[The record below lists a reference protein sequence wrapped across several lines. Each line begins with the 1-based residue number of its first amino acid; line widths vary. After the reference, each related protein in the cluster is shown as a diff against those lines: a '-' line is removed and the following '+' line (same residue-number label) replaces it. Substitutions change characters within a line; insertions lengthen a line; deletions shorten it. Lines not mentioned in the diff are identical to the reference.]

1 MSLPKSPPSALAPRP
16 VGEACKSS
24 LRVTSPS
31 PLEKGARGEGSPLT
45 SRRNFL
51 KQTGLSLVF
60 AVTFDGVLR
69 VRDAHACG
77 EEGDIDLNAW
87 VHISN
92 SENTITVKCPTAEMG
107 QGIYTLIPLLVAEEL
122 DADWRTIRVEQ
133 ALSDKVFANPEYFNV
148 QGVGGSRSTQGYWRI
163 VRLAGAQARAILIAN
178 AAHEWGVAASE
189 CTTEPNSVVHAASG
203 RKMSYMQVAKLD
215 NVDLNVPLLTEK
227 ALKPA
232 SQWRLLG
239 KDVQRL
245 DVPLKVT
252 GAAKFGI
259 DVLIPGMLY
268 ASLLRPPVA
277 TLPHPLYG
285 DGAENGP
292 LKVDSA
298 GAMKIEGVV
307 KVVELPHA
315 VAVVGTDYW
324 ATVLGKRALKVEWKQ
339 GSLASQYDSEAKKR
353 EWAAIAADR
362 SKKGRTIDNNGSF
375 DEAFKSAAQ
384 TVAADYV
391 TDHVHHACMEP
402 FNATASMMHN
412 DMELWAP
419 TQGQTWAQQS
429 VAKVTGLAEDK
440 VRVHTT
446 FLGGGFGAKT
456 EQLANA
462 EAAMLSKIMDKA
474 VKVIWS
480 REDDVKHGAYRPLT
494 AQHMDAAIGAD
505 GKVLGWSHRLV
516 ADSVLTRARKVVW
529 DQNPGVDGSV
539 AVGMTQPYGIPHKH
553 HEYVHQS
560 GGIPVGY
567 WNAVGNGFT
576 LFAVESFMDE
586 VAAKISKDPLQL
598 RIDLL
603 TDARGKAVLEL
614 VRKMSAWDK
623 KREGTALGVAYNH
636 GGRWH
641 CQMAQVVEVSVDRGS
656 GASRG
661 AIKIHNVWAVA
672 DPGTAI
678 QPRHLRQQLETGI
691 IWGLSAALREQV
703 TIKAGVVQ
711 QSNFYDYPVLRMD
724 EIPPIHIDL
733 LQGAVGQSSGAG
745 QIGVA
750 PMAPAI
756 ANAVFRLTG
765 ARLRELPMLPE
776 RVKQALAHGAGAN
789 G

>member
-1 MSLPKSPPSALAPRP
+1 MRA
-16 VGEACKSS
+16 
-24 LRVTSPS
+24 T
-31 PLEKGARGEGSPLT
+31 
-45 SRRNFL
+45 RRDFL
-51 KQTGLSLVF
+51 KRSGITLGF
-60 AVTFDGVLR
+60 MATPGGVLR
-69 VRDAHACG
+69 VVDAHACG
-77 EEGDIDLNAW
+77 EEGDVDLNAW
-87 VHISN
+87 VHVSN

-107 QGIYTLIPLLVAEEL
+107 QGIYTSIPLLIAEEL

-133 ALSDKVFANPEYFNV
+133 APSDKAFINPEYFNV

-163 VRLAGAQARAILIAN
+163 VRMAGAQARAILIAN
-178 AAHEWGVAASE
+178 AAREWGVAASA
-189 CTTEPNSVVHAASG
+189 CTTEPNNVVHAASC

-215 NVDLNVPLLTEK
+215 DVKLDVPLLTERD
-227 ALKPA
+227 LKPA

-245 DVPLKVT
+245 DVPLKVN
-252 GAAKFGI
+252 GAAKYGI
-259 DVLIPGMLY
+259 DVQIPGMLY
-268 ASLLRPPVA
+268 ASILRPPVA

-292 LKVDSA
+292 LKTDGA
-298 GAMKIEGVV
+298 EAMKIEGVV

-324 ATVLGKRALKVEWKQ
+324 ATVLGKRALKVEWKT

-353 EWAAIAADR
+353 EWAAVAADR
-362 SKKGRTIDNNGSF
+362 SKSGRTIDNAGDF
-375 DEAFKSAAQ
+375 EAAFKSAAQ
-384 TVAADYV
+384 TIAADYL

-419 TQGQTWAQQS
+419 TQGQTWAQQAC
-429 VAKVTGLAEDK
+429 AKVTGLAEDK

-462 EAAMLSKIMDKA
+462 EAAMLSKIMDKT

-494 AQHMDAAIGAD
+494 AQHMNAAIGAD
-505 GKVLGWSHRLV
+505 GQVIGWSHRLV

-529 DQNPGVDGSV
+529 DQNPGMDGSV
-539 AVGMTQPYGIPHKH
+539 AVGMTQPYGIPNKH
-553 HEYVHQS
+553 HEYVHRP
-560 GGIPVGY
+560 GGVPVGY

-576 LFAVESFMDE
+576 IFAVESFMDE
-586 VAAKISKDPLQL
+586 VAAKIGKDPLQL
-598 RIDLL
+598 RMALL
-603 TDARGKAVLEL
+603 SDVRGKAVLEL
-614 VRKMSAWDK
+614 VRKMSDWDRP
-623 KREGTALGVAYNH
+623 REGRALGVAYNH
-636 GGRWH
+636 GGRWN
-641 CQMAQVVEVSVDRGS
+641 CQIAEVVEVSVDRGS
-656 GASRG
+656 GA
-661 AIKIHNVWAVA
+661 IKVHNVWAAA

-691 IWGLSAALREQV
+691 IWGLSAALRERV

-711 QSNFYDYPVLRMD
+711 ESNFNDYPVPRMD
-724 EIPPIHIDL
+724 EIPDIRIEL

-765 ARLRELPMLPE
+765 ARVRALPMLPQQV
-776 RVKQALAHGAGAN
+776 RLTLSQLQSNAA
-789 G
+789 

>member
-1 MSLPKSPPSALAPRP
+1 MMQRRDFLKRTGLTLGFLATP
-16 VGEACKSS
+16 GGL
-24 LRVTSPS
+24 LRV
-31 PLEKGARGEGSPLT
+31 
-45 SRRNFL
+45 
-51 KQTGLSLVF
+51 V
-60 AVTFDGVLR
+60 
-69 VRDAHACG
+69 DAHACG

-87 VHISN
+87 VHVSN

-107 QGIYTLIPLLVAEEL
+107 QGIYTSIPLLVAEEL

-133 ALSDKVFANPEYFNV
+133 APSDKAFVNPDYFNV

-178 AAHEWGVAASE
+178 AAREWNVAPAE
-189 CTTEPNSVVHAASG
+189 CTTEPNNVVHATSG

-215 NVDLNVPLLTEK
+215 DINLDVPLLMEK
-227 ALKPA
+227 DLKPA

-245 DVPLKVT
+245 DVPLKVN
-252 GAAKFGI
+252 GSAKYGI
-259 DVLIPGMLY
+259 DVQIPGMLY
-268 ASLLRPPVA
+268 ASILRSPVA

-292 LKVDSA
+292 VKVD
-298 GAMKIEGVV
+298 GADALKIEGVV
-307 KVVELPHA
+307 KIVELPHA
-315 VAVVGTDYW
+315 VAVIGADYW
-324 ATVLGKRALKVEWKQ
+324 ATVLGKRALKVEWLK

-353 EWAAIAADR
+353 EWALVAADR
-362 SKKGRTIDNNGSF
+362 SKKGRTIDNAGNF
-375 DEAFKSAAQ
+375 DEAFKAAAQ
-384 TVAADYV
+384 TVSADYV

-419 TQGQTWAQQS
+419 TQGQTWAQQAC
-429 VAKVTGLAEDK
+429 AKVTGLSEDK
-440 VRVHTT
+440 IRVHTT

-456 EQLANA
+456 EQLPNA
-462 EAAMLSKIMDKA
+462 EAAMLSKIMDKT

-494 AQHMDAAIGAD
+494 AQHMDAAISAD
-505 GKVLGWSHRLV
+505 GKVVGWSHRLV
-516 ADSVLTRARKVVW
+516 ADSVLVRARKVVW
-529 DQNPGVDGSV
+529 DQNPGIDGSV
-539 AVGMTQPYGIPHKH
+539 AVGMTQPYGIPNKH
-553 HEYVHQS
+553 HEYVHQA
-560 GGIPVGY
+560 GGVPVGY

-576 LFAVESFMDE
+576 IFAVESFMDE
-586 VAAKISKDPLQL
+586 VAAKIGKDPLQL

-614 VRKMSAWDK
+614 ARKMSQWDRK
-623 KREGTALGVAYNH
+623 PVNKNDNTALGVAYNH
-636 GGRWH
+636 GGRWN
-641 CQMAQVVEVSVDRGS
+641 CQIAQVVEVSVDR
-656 GASRG
+656 ATG
-661 AIKIHNVWAVA
+661 AIKVHNVWAAA

-691 IWGLSAALREQV
+691 IWGLSAGLRERV
-703 TIKAGVVQ
+703 VIKAGVVQ
-711 QSNFYDYPVLRMD
+711 QSNFYDYPVPRMD
-724 EIPPIHIDL
+724 EIPNIHIEL

-756 ANAVFRLTG
+756 ANAVYKLMG

-776 RVKQALAHGAGAN
+776 RVKVSLAGVHTAVA
-789 G
+789 

>member
-1 MSLPKSPPSALAPRP
+1 MQRRDFLQRTGLTLGFLASPAGL
-16 VGEACKSS
+16 
-24 LRVTSPS
+24 LRV
-31 PLEKGARGEGSPLT
+31 
-45 SRRNFL
+45 
-51 KQTGLSLVF
+51 V
-60 AVTFDGVLR
+60 
-69 VRDAHACG
+69 DAHACG

-87 VHISN
+87 VHVSN
-92 SENTITVKCPTAEMG
+92 SENTITIKCPTAEMG
-107 QGIYTLIPLLVAEEL
+107 QGIYTSIPLLVAEEM

-133 ALSDKVFANPEYFNV
+133 APSDRAYVNPEYFNV

-163 VRLAGAQARAILIAN
+163 VRLAGAQARAILMAN
-178 AAHEWGVAASE
+178 AARDWGVLVAE
-189 CTTEPNSVVHAASG
+189 CGTEPNNVVHAASG

-215 NVDLNVPLLTEK
+215 NVELNVPLLTEK
-227 ALKPA
+227 DLKPA

-252 GAAKFGI
+252 GAAKYGI
-259 DVLIPGMLY
+259 DVQIPGMLY

-292 LKVDSA
+292 LKIDDA
-298 GAMKIEGVV
+298 AALKIEGVT
-307 KVVELPHA
+307 KVVALPHA

-339 GSLASQYDSEAKKR
+339 GSLASQYDSDAKKR
-353 EWAAIAADR
+353 EWAAVASDHDQ
-362 SKKGRTIDNNGSF
+362 KGRTIDNAGNF
-375 DEAFKSAAQ
+375 AEVFKSAAQ
-384 TVAADYV
+384 TVSADYV

-419 TQGQTWAQQS
+419 TQGQTWAQQA
-429 VAKVTGLAEDK
+429 VAKVTGLTEDK

-462 EAAMLSKIMDKA
+462 EAAMLSKIMDKT

-494 AQHMDAAIGAD
+494 AQHMDAALSAD

-516 ADSVLTRARKVVW
+516 ADSVLVRARKVVW
-529 DQNPGVDGSV
+529 DQNPGIDGSV
-539 AVGMTQPYGIPHKH
+539 AVGMTQPYGIPNKH
-553 HEYVHQS
+553 HEYVHQA
-560 GGIPVGY
+560 GGVPVGY

-576 LFAVESFMDE
+576 IFAVESFMDE
-586 VAAKISKDPLQL
+586 VAAKLGKDPLQL

-603 TDARGKAVLEL
+603 TDARGKAVLAL
-614 VRKMSAWDK
+614 ARKMSQWDK
-623 KREGTALGVAYNH
+623 KRDNTALGIAYNH
-636 GGRWH
+636 GGRWN
-641 CQMAQVVEVSVDRGS
+641 CQIAQVVEVSVDRGS
-656 GASRG
+656 GA
-661 AIKIHNVWAVA
+661 IKVHNVWAAA
-672 DPGTAI
+672 DPGTAL

-691 IWGLSAALREQV
+691 IWGMSAGLRERV

-711 QSNFYDYPVLRMD
+711 QSNFYDYPVPRMD
-724 EIPPIHIDL
+724 EIPAIHIEL

-776 RVKQALAHGAGAN
+776 RVKLAMVHDMNSAG
-789 G
+789 